1 MNLYEIDERL
11 ELGFD
16 TETGEILD
24 SDYLDKLE
32 MERDSKIENIALWIK
47 NLKSDAEA
55 LKAEKEVF
63 AQRQKSAENKMEQ
76 LKKYL
81 ANVLGGEKFKTVKVL
96 ISYRKSESV
105 EVEDMQKLLDF
116 GDDTLIKYA
125 EPTANKTA
133 IKAAIKSGVVVPGV
147 KISENNNMQI
157 K

>member
-105 EVEDMQKLLDF
+105 DVVDMQKLLDF
-116 GDDTLIKYA
+116 GDDDLIKYT

-133 IKAAIKSGVVVPGV
+133 IKAAIKAGIKVPGV
-147 KISENNNMQI
+147 KITENNNMQI

>member
-1 MNLYEIDERL
+1 MNLYEINEKL

-16 TETGEILD
+16 AETGEILD
-24 SDYLDKLE
+24 TEYLDKLA

-47 NLKSDAEA
+47 NLKSEAEA
-55 LKAEKEVF
+55 LKAEKDVF

-76 LKKYL
+76 LKKYI
-81 ANVLGGEKFKTVKVL
+81 ANVLGGEKFKTEKVS

-105 EVEDMQKLLDF
+105 EVEDMRKLMDF
-116 GDDTLIKYA
+116 GDESFIKYA

-133 IKAAIKSGVVVPGV
+133 IKAAIKSGIEVPGV
-147 KISENNNMQI
+147 RLTENNNMQI